1 MVVSILTLFP
11 EIFQPFLTASI
22 IGRAQHKKLLKI
34 RLINI
39 RDFGIGR
46 HKQVDDSPYGGG
58 AGMLLKVDVVYKA
71 IQAAKN
77 PPTGGPPAGGS
88 EKIILLDPVGKLLN
102 QKKAAVLSRYEHLIL
117 ICGHYEGID
126 YRITRFVDEK
136 ISVGRYILTGGE
148 LPALIVADCISR
160 LIPGVLTNPL
170 SNQEES
176 YSDTTSAEA
185 PQYTR
190 PPQFK
195 NLNVPKVLLSGNHQA
210 ISNWKSKKSKK

>member
-11 EIFQPFLTASI
+11 EIFQPFLTSSI

-46 HKQVDDSPYGGG
+46 HKQVDDRPYGGG

-71 IQAAKN
+71 IAAAKFKN
-77 PPTGGPPAGGS
+77 NPPAGGS
-88 EKIILLDPVGKLLN
+88 ERIILLDPVGKILN
-102 QKKAAVLSRYEHLIL
+102 QKKAAVLARFEHLIL
-117 ICGHYEGID
+117 ICGHYEGVD

-136 ISVGRYILTGGE
+136 ISIGKYILTGGE
-148 LPALIVADCISR
+148 LPALIVTDCISR

-176 YSDTTSAEA
+176 YSNAISLEG

>member
-11 EIFQPFLTASI
+11 EIFQPFLTTSI
-22 IGRAQHKKLLKI
+22 IGRAQNKKLLKI

-39 RDFGIGR
+39 RDYGKGK
-46 HKQVDDSPYGGG
+46 HKQVDDRPYGGG
-58 AGMLLKVDVVYKA
+58 AGMLLKVDVLYKA
-71 IQAAKN
+71 LTAARLN
-77 PPTGGPPAGGS
+77 INNNIS
-88 EKIILLDPVGKLLN
+88 ERIILLDPVGKLLN
-102 QKKAAVLSRYEHLIL
+102 QKRAEILSRFEHLIL
-117 ICGHYEGID
+117 ICGHYEGVD
-126 YRITRFVDEK
+126 FRISRFVDEK
-136 ISVGRYILTGGE
+136 ISIGGYILTGGE
-148 LPALIVADCISR
+148 LPALIITDCISR
-160 LIPGVLTNPL
+160 LIPGVLSNPL

-176 YSDTTSAEA
+176 YSNSISLEG

>member
-22 IGRAQHKKLLKI
+22 IGRAQNRKLLKI

-46 HKQVDDSPYGGG
+46 HKQVDDRPYGGG
-58 AGMLLKVDVVYKA
+58 AGMLLKVDVLYKA
-71 IQAAKN
+71 LTAARLN
-77 PPTGGPPAGGS
+77 INNIS
-88 EKIILLDPVGKLLN
+88 ERIILLDPVGKLLN
-102 QKKAAVLSRYEHLIL
+102 QKKAAILSRFEHLIL
-117 ICGHYEGID
+117 ICGHYEGVD
-126 YRITRFVDEK
+126 FRISRFVDEK
-136 ISVGRYILTGGE
+136 ISIGRYILTGGE
-148 LPALIVADCISR
+148 LPALIITDCISR
-160 LIPGVLTNPL
+160 LIPGVLSNPL

-176 YSDTTSAEA
+176 YSNAISVEN

-210 ISNWKSKKSKK
+210 INNWKSKKSKK